1 LPINPKTR
9 INKKGKIKLN
19 TIAEGLRKIARK
31 LPLVMA
37 IMALNWL
44 YAIKIILKKNKNI
57 VKPANNLQLF

>member
-1 LPINPKTR
+1 MLLLPINPKTR

-57 VKPANNLQLF
+57 VKPANNL

>member
-1 LPINPKTR
+1 MRWQYRCLVPVQS
-9 INKKGKIKLN
+9 G